1 MSDVLIHSL
10 WLATALMLIIEGIMP
25 FVSPT
30 AFRRALL
37 QISNMP
43 DTQLRWIGLV
53 SMLLGLAV
61 LYWVN

>member
-1 MSDVLIHSL
+1 MSDSLIHSL

-25 FVSPT
+25 FLNPS

-37 QISNMP
+37 QISTMP
-43 DTQLRWIGLV
+43 DSQLRWIGIV
-53 SMLLGLAV
+53 SMFIGLAI

>member
-1 MSDVLIHSL
+1 MSDLLIHSL